1 MYRDIP
7 EDLKILIEPI
17 VEDAGFELVDIVQ
30 KRGRQPW
37 LVRAVID
44 TRVGDGRVSV
54 ERCAEVSREI
64 ETHLDATDAIAA
76 PYRLEVSSPGL
87 DRTLAREK
95 DFAAACGSEVR
106 IETRQP
112 VNGRRRF
119 RGRLTA
125 FDGDIASVEVDGL
138 EFEVPFSEIATANS
152 IYEFTRDDFARSR
165 ETAMKLRN
173 EKSAME
179 RA

>member
-1 MYRDIP
+1 MLELNFKALSDADLSIP
-7 EDLKILIEPI
+7 AGWLTLCHACDLPN
-17 VEDAGFELVDIVQ
+17 
-30 KRGRQPW
+30 
-37 LVRAVID
+37 
-44 TRVGDGRVSV
+44 RVGDVPEGGTARCPRCGSVVYKRVRDS
-54 ERCAEVSREI
+54 
-64 ETHLDATDAIAA
+64 
-76 PYRLEVSSPGL
+76 L